1 METLT
6 ANPAFRSYALCSA
19 LLGLKMLL
27 SAVYT
32 GSRRQKHHGYVNA
45 EDARV
50 FGGPGDGAAVE
61 EAPAVAHA
69 LRIQRNDLEAIP
81 IFFAVG
87 LVYVL
92 TGASPFGA
100 FFSAVI
106 ASKRRTRFFAPSV
119 ATRRPNR
126 TASSSRPAARPSAS
140 PFSTQARISSGAG

>member
-1 METLT
+1 METLA

-19 LLGLKMLL
+19 ILGLKMLL

-69 LRIQRNDLEAIP
+69 LRIQRNDLENIP
-81 IFFAVG
+81 LFFAIG
-87 LVYVL
+87 LLYVL
-92 TGASPFGA
+92 TGASAFGA
-100 FFSAVI
+100 AVYCWTFTI
-106 ASKRRTRFFAPSV
+106 
-119 ATRRPNR
+119 
-126 TASSSRPAARPSAS
+126 
-140 PFSTQARISSGAG
+140 ARIVHTVCYVNHLQPWRALSFGVGALATLGMIVQIAFAAL

>member
-69 LRIQRNDLEAIP
+69 LRIQRNDLENIP
-81 IFFAVG
+81 LFFAIG
-87 LVYVL
+87 LLYVL
-92 TGASPFGA
+92 TGASAFGA
-100 FFSAVI
+100 AVYCWTFTI
-106 ASKRRTRFFAPSV
+106 
-119 ATRRPNR
+119 
-126 TASSSRPAARPSAS
+126 
-140 PFSTQARISSGAG
+140 ARIVHTVCYVNHLQPWRALSFGVGALATLGMIVQIAFAAL